1 VKILIIS
8 WYFPPWNETAS
19 NRPYSWARHYARQG
33 HQVTVLTSVKD
44 PELHPDLSTPLEAH
58 PNLTVVETPL
68 RFKRTPVAK
77 GASWAAGSLW
87 AVRRLARS
95 HEVVIS
101 TFMPWYVHVL
111 GRAAKAANPRCVWC
125 ADYRDLWHDYDFFT
139 AARPWRRAGLRLF
152 ERAVVHAAD
161 LLTTVS
167 PPLAERLARTHPHIP
182 SATVY
187 NGFPAAEYCPTNPE
201 SRLVERAR
209 AGRPFQILYAGT
221 LYDGYHDPEP
231 LFQALARRRHE
242 RPVQLYFYGRSA
254 RSSVVRAL
262 REKYGLQSTVLTPE
276 AGLSRAACF
285 QLQGESDLLLHLGW
299 TNPGMDGVLSAKVFE
314 YMASGSPVLSVGAG
328 PNTAIGRLLGETG
341 TGVCVGRDVTP
352 IEAALEEMSIQGRYP
367 AWYRP
372 NRDRIM
378 AYTREAQADRL
389 LELVRGVRAG

>member
-1 VKILIIS
+1 
-8 WYFPPWNETAS
+8 
-19 NRPYSWARHYARQG
+19 
-33 HQVTVLTSVKD
+33 
-44 PELHPDLSTPLEAH
+44 
-58 PNLTVVETPL
+58 
-68 RFKRTPVAK
+68 
-77 GASWAAGSLW
+77 
-87 AVRRLARS
+87 
-95 HEVVIS
+95 VVIS

-111 GRAAKAANPRCVWC
+111 GRAAKAANPRCTWC

-187 NGFPAAEYCPTNPE
+187 NGFPEAEYCPTTPE
-201 SRLVERAR
+201 SRLAERAR
-209 AGRPFQILYAGT
+209 DDRPFQILYAGT
-221 LYDGYHDPEP
+221 LYDQGYHDPEP
-231 LFQALARRRHE
+231 LFQALARRRHG
-242 RPVQLYFYGRSA
+242 RLVHLYFYGRSA

-262 REKYGLQSTVLTPE
+262 REKYGLQSTVHTPE

-285 QLQGESDLLLHLGW
+285 QLQRESDLLLHLGW
-299 TNPGMDGVLSAKVFE
+299 TNQKMDGVLSAKVFE

-341 TGVCVGRDVTP
+341 TGICAGRDVAP
-352 IEAALEEMSIQGRYP
+352 IESALEQMSVQGRYP

-372 NRDRIM
+372 IRDRIM

-389 LELVRGVRAG
+389 LDLVRGVRKA